1 MIFVG
6 NGHRPLPNPSKCLL
20 NVNYY
25 GDNTWYFKHKAMFL
39 KLPFPNIFFLLLQKA
54 IFMMGY
60 LEMLKAYMATG
71 YLMNHGPGVFYSDI
85 SL

>member
-1 MIFVG
+1 
-6 NGHRPLPNPSKCLL
+6 
-20 NVNYY
+20 
-25 GDNTWYFKHKAMFL
+25 MFL
-39 KLPFPNIFFLLLQKA
+39 KLPFPNVFFLLLQKA

-60 LEMLKAYMATG
+60 LEMLKAYRATG